1 MCQEPQGYT
10 VNPLQAWGSV
20 PLEEY
25 ALGEV
30 MGHLGFHEEG
40 HSPAVG
46 LSPARVEMSALV
58 SPVVMPP
65 FLWVP
70 AWSLLSLEE

>member
-1 MCQEPQGYT
+1 MPRTPRVHSEPPAG
-10 VNPLQAWGSV
+10 LGSV

-30 MGHLGFHEEG
+30 MGHLGSHEEG

-65 FLWVP
+65 FLWMP